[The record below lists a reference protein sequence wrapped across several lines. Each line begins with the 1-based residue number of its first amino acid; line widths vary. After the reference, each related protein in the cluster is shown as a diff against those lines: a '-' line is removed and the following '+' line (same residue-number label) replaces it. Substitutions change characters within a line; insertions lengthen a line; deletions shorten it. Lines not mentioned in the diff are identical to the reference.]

1 MHFTAWEAPMSRTEL
16 PSRYVRTHWW
26 VGMVSRCA
34 LETSSRPSSAFGA
47 AGSSLEAGAPAS
59 CLHREQLLHLPP
71 CTWQEKAWATVE
83 AVVLWNKCSP
93 YKDFHIYWKR
103 CLSIA
108 SNRHSCAKFVLWT
121 SQWPLCVCVSHSV
134 VWTLCN
140 PMDSS
145 PPGSSVHGVIQ
156 ARILECVAISFFR
169 GSCQTQQSNPGLPH
183 CRQILYHLSHQGTH
197 TASIPKHLCILI
209 SHKRLTFFSKS
220 RSWCWWKLSR
230 DI

>member
-1 MHFTAWEAPMSRTEL
+1 MWLCGPQTSSFHIIWELTGNADSQVLPTESDSVFQQDVQGDWMHFTAWEAPLSRTEL

-26 VGMVSRCA
+26 VGMISRCA
-34 LETSSRPSSAFGA
+34 LETSSQPSSAFGA

-108 SNRHSCAKFVLWT
+108 ANRHSCAKFVLWT
-121 SQWPLCVCVSHSV
+121 SQWPLCVCES
-134 VWTLCN
+134 LN
-140 PMDSS
+140 
-145 PPGSSVHGVIQ
+145 
-156 ARILECVAISFFR
+156 CVNSLQPY
-169 GSCQTQQSNPGLPH
+169 GQ
-183 CRQILYHLSHQGTH
+183 
-197 TASIPKHLCILI
+197 
-209 SHKRLTFFSKS
+209 
-220 RSWCWWKLSR
+220 
-230 DI
+230 